1 LKISSLEQKIN
12 DSNKNEKNNK
22 TSEIDTL
29 NSQLKEKDKKI
40 YELTEK
46 LKEDNLHSENQILK
60 FELENQKDK
69 TKHYYEL
76 GNELKKENES
86 YKEKLSKLDKI
97 TEFENTIE
105 QLNEKLL
112 EANHENITSSTE
124 NTKLKYELGEKNNK
138 LNLYE
143 NKIKS
148 YENELEKL
156 KEDNS
161 ELKKIK
167 EEYEE
172 ENQKLN
178 LFIEQVNEQI
188 KKIPEG
194 MDLNELTQEYEGLK
208 EQNNNLTTENIELKS
223 NLDNSQLINTQLNE
237 QIKNLKNQLNN
248 ITLKGDAGIRINDLE
263 NQLKKK
269 DEEIL
274 NLKKEN
280 MNATSSNILSNEQYK
295 GQISNLIEKIKNLEE
310 ELNNA
315 KEENNKIESLEI
327 QLKQA
332 EEDNEILHSKVN
344 DYENIINNTNNLDS
358 QQLNSQNAILKNKN
372 IQLQNQ
378 NIYLQNQIE
387 EIKEELSKK
396 NKEKEILD
404 ERMKKIV
411 NSGFDDN
418 DTEEQLRQKIIMLRM
433 KIKDNEDS
441 ISRANAAIKKAEF
454 YDNCVNYTNIILK
467 NYKPTNE
474 NEINALNKLK
484 HMFDETKDI
493 PKYYKNLDNGDI
505 DLFTSND
512 LSISGESQKIGNN
525 LEDLLNS

>member
-1 LKISSLEQKIN
+1 
-12 DSNKNEKNNK
+12 
-22 TSEIDTL
+22 
-29 NSQLKEKDKKI
+29 
-40 YELTEK
+40 
-46 LKEDNLHSENQILK
+46 
-60 FELENQKDK
+60 
-69 TKHYYEL
+69 
-76 GNELKKENES
+76 
-86 YKEKLSKLDKI
+86 
-97 TEFENTIE
+97 
-105 QLNEKLL
+105 
-112 EANHENITSSTE
+112 
-124 NTKLKYELGEKNNK
+124 
-138 LNLYE
+138 
-143 NKIKS
+143 
-148 YENELEKL
+148 
-156 KEDNS
+156 
-161 ELKKIK
+161 
-167 EEYEE
+167 
-172 ENQKLN
+172 
-178 LFIEQVNEQI
+178 
-188 KKIPEG
+188 
-194 MDLNELTQEYEGLK
+194 
-208 EQNNNLTTENIELKS
+208 
-223 NLDNSQLINTQLNE
+223 
-237 QIKNLKNQLNN
+237 
-248 ITLKGDAGIRINDLE
+248 
-263 NQLKKK
+263 
-269 DEEIL
+269 
-274 NLKKEN
+274 